1 MCPEAVLPKH
11 CTYNSLLGSDK
22 RPEVQ
27 TVTTSDLKFLGKGPS
42 LTFQQG
48 SSCDT
53 AYWNNT
59 AGRRLNPRTPLSGY
73 LLLTSKTMSACSRY
87 PWSYVSYSFG
97 YKAGLCQLKG
107 QNILS
112 SSLIYHF
119 ASVLLRV
126 STAGLTLPVSL

>member
-87 PWSYVSYSFG
+87 LWYYVSYNFG